1 MYYFTKNMKKINKF
15 FIYLIFFSVS
25 IFFLKDYFFWVTN
38 DEYISN
44 IENKYIEP
52 SLTKNEYII
61 DKNSFNKKDNQNI
74 KIDLQSAYNISF
86 LYFPKNIK
94 NSVLEYSNTFK
105 TILNS
110 KSFISKIDKLK
121 VELHWEKND
130 VRWKMKNHSVKLYW
144 IDKMKLTEFA
154 SVGTHEFW
162 HYIDLYFLEKKVFT
176 DLSEYFYNI
185 SWNSTKILKA
195 WQVQENFVS
204 WYAMTNKYEDF
215 AESFTY
221 YILHN
226 DDFLYKTKKS
236 IVLKNKYNFFK
247 KYVFRDFDFEW
258 TDFSKNNK
266 IKEYYRD
273 ITKIDFSLE
282 NFLEFLKK

>member
-61 DKNSFNKKDNQNI
+61 DKNSFKENDNQNI
-74 KIDLQSAYNISF
+74 KVDLQSAYNISF

-110 KSFISKIDKLK
+110 KSFISKIDRLK

-144 IDKMKLTEFA
+144 IKKMKLTEFS
-154 SVGTHEFW
+154 SVGIHEFW
-162 HYIDLYFLEKKVFT
+162 HYVDLYFLEKKVFT

-185 SWNSTKILKA
+185 SWNSTKVLKA